1 MADQIYYRIIKAEL
15 TQFATLTDSFD
26 SKTNTVQ
33 SNEMSMTFDP
43 SCSVLGC
50 TFSIILRDVNND
62 PLMKASMFCGFEIKK
77 ESVEVL
83 THEGQVTFP
92 VNILTH
98 LASLTYSS
106 LRGAVSVKVED
117 TPLRG
122 FVLPFCNVSE
132 HIKSAVSFKL
142 EDNV

>member
-1 MADQIYYRIIKAEL
+1 MEEQVFYRIVKAEL

-26 SKTNTVQ
+26 TKSKTIQ

-43 SCSVLGC
+43 MYLVLSC
-50 TFSIILRDVNND
+50 TFSIILRDENKE
-62 PLMKASMFCGFEIKK
+62 PLMKASMLCGFEIKK
-77 ESVEVL
+77 ESVDAL
-83 THEGQVTFP
+83 THDGQVTFP
-92 VNILTH
+92 TSVLTH

-106 LRGAVSVKVED
+106 MRGAIGVKAED

-142 EDNV
+142 SE